1 MRRSVLRIIATSA
14 SGASSSAIGT
24 ADAVPPRA
32 SAAAGRG
39 PVDVLAW
46 LGVLLLFG
54 VSGYALEYFGIP
66 YVSVG
71 GSILTKLHPAT
82 YVFTLALAVAV
93 IANPDPP
100 GYLASLASRR
110 LGAIAML
117 AACSVIYVFISRYKP
132 DMTAAYLVDAMMSA
146 AIVMLVLADSPAPAR
161 LWLARLIHALV
172 IANALLAIVEVATGW
187 RLFPFGVAGI
197 YSTWDYRATA
207 LFGHPLDGA
216 LATGVYAVILL
227 TAPAV
232 PGLAARL
239 RLPVVLLC
247 MAAMPAIGA
256 RTSFAIVYLVAGVI
270 AALGLVSFL
279 RGRVKTSH
287 TALLVVLA
295 GAALLPLAA
304 LAAYDLGYLDGFLGR
319 FQNDSGS
326 ADSRFGLYSLFSHYG
341 LTEMLTGYS
350 LIELKTRIR
359 VEGLE
364 SGVENA
370 WVGHLLQFGI
380 PLAVMLWCALA
391 AFLAD
396 LIRVTGRYALVPTV
410 FMLLVISTSVGI
422 SGKTNMLVMPVI
434 IMLVLLGRGDMA
446 VRSPLSPS

>member
-1 MRRSVLRIIATSA
+1 MRILATSA
-14 SGASSSAIGT
+14 PGASFPAIGT
-24 ADAVPPRA
+24 AE
-32 SAAAGRG
+32 AAGARAGRG
-39 PVDVLAW
+39 AVDVLAW

-54 VSGYALEYFGIP
+54 LSGYALEYFGIP

-82 YVFTLALAVAV
+82 YVFTLALALAV
-93 IANPDPP
+93 IANPDPA
-100 GYLASLASRR
+100 GYLASLVARR
-110 LGAIAML
+110 LGAIALL
-117 AACSVIYVFISRYKP
+117 AACTVIYVFISRYKP

-146 AIVMLVLADSPAPAR
+146 AIVMLVLADSPPRAR
-161 LWLARLIHALV
+161 LWLARLMHALV
-172 IANALLAIVEVATGW
+172 IANALLAIVEVATHW
-187 RLFPFGVAGI
+187 RLFPFGVAGG
-197 YSTWDYRATA
+197 YFTWDYRATA

-216 LATGVYAVILL
+216 LATGVYAVILM
-227 TAPAV
+227 TAPRV
-232 PGLAARL
+232 PGLAERL

-256 RTSFAIVYLVAGVI
+256 RTSFVIVYLVAGVM
-270 AALGLVSFL
+270 AGFGLLSFL
-279 RGRVKTSH
+279 RGRANASH
-287 TALLVVLA
+287 MALLAVLA

-326 ADSRFGLYSLFSHYG
+326 ADSRFDLYNLFSRYG
-341 LTEMLTGYS
+341 LAEMLTGYS

-396 LIRVTGRYALVPTV
+396 LIRVAGRHAVAPTI
-410 FMLLVISTSVGI
+410 FMLLIISTSVGI
-422 SGKTNMLVMPVI
+422 SGKTTMLVMPVT
-434 IMLVLLGRGDMA
+434 IMLILLGRPDTA
-446 VRSPLSPS
+446 VRPPLSPS

>member
-1 MRRSVLRIIATSA
+1 MRIIATSA
-14 SGASSSAIGT
+14 TGASFPAIGM
-24 ADAVPPRA
+24 AGA
-32 SAAAGRG
+32 SARAAPQAGRG
-39 PVDVLAW
+39 PVDVLAG

-54 VSGYALEYFGIP
+54 LSGYALEYLGMP
-66 YVSVG
+66 YLSDG

-82 YVFTLALAVAV
+82 YTFALALVVAV
-93 IANPDPP
+93 VANPDPLT
-100 GYLASLASRR
+100 YAVSLASRR
-110 LGAIAML
+110 LGAIAVI
-117 AACSVIYVFISRYKP
+117 AACAVIYVFVSRYKP
-132 DMTAAYLVDAMMSA
+132 DMTAAYLGDAMISA
-146 AIVMLVLADSPAPAR
+146 ALVALVLADAPDRSR
-161 LWLARLIHALV
+161 LWLARLIHVIV
-172 IANALLAIVEVATGW
+172 IANALLAIVEVTTHW
-187 RLFPFGVAGI
+187 RLFPFGIRGA
-197 YSTWDYRATA
+197 YMPWDYRATA
-207 LFGHPLDGA
+207 FFGHPLDGA

-227 TAPAV
+227 TAPNV

-239 RLPVVLLC
+239 RLPVILLC

-256 RTSFAIVYLVAGVI
+256 RTSFTIVYLVAGVM
-270 AALGLVSFL
+270 AALGLLAFL
-279 RGRVKTSH
+279 RGRANVNHAT
-287 TALLVVLA
+287 LLVVLA

-304 LAAYDLGYLDGFLGR
+304 LAAYNLGYLDGFLGR

-326 ADSRFGLYSLFSHYG
+326 ADARFDLYNLFSRYG
-341 LTEMLTGYS
+341 LAEMLTGYS

-396 LIRVTGRYALVPTV
+396 LIRVAGRYAIVPTI

-422 SGKTNMLVMPVI
+422 SGKTTMLVMPVTI
-434 IMLVLLGRGDMA
+434 ILILLGSRDTTA
-446 VRSPLSPS
+446 RRPLSPS